1 APRRGGCAVAALRLL
16 RHGGLARRRHGGLLR
31 ALGTRPRGRA
41 RAAEV
46 ALRQRS
52 RRGARDAPHG
62 DARAQAPAA
71 GRGGTLGAARSR
83 RRRRGASP
91 RARAHEPREAP
102 LAAPQAQSQVPG
114 TGGGRRGARRH
125 ALQPRG
131 DCRDARAEAR
141 CRGRRGQG
149 RRAPRAVGR
158 FRRGAARA
166 GGRAGGALDGGI
178 ALVPLDPGHARG
190 HRQGHPES
198 HPAATRW
205 GTMIREIAC
214 QFGEA
219 SRLQGVLTMP
229 RGAARS
235 SPAMVLLSAGLTAK
249 SGPYRL
255 YARIARAVA
264 EHGVMTLRFDLGGI
278 GSSQIA
284 RPDQSLEERTEAD
297 IRDAL
302 GWLESTHGVREFVL
316 GGLCS
321 GAEDAFRYAEKD
333 ERAVG
338 VVLVDPHAYETPY
351 WRVRGKLTRYLL
363 NRIVFKILRVA
374 KLLDIVEDEK
384 TRSRVEGF
392 EGNLINYQYMP
403 A

>member
-1 APRRGGCAVAALRLL
+1 
-16 RHGGLARRRHGGLLR
+16 
-31 ALGTRPRGRA
+31 
-41 RAAEV
+41 
-46 ALRQRS
+46 
-52 RRGARDAPHG
+52 
-62 DARAQAPAA
+62 
-71 GRGGTLGAARSR
+71 
-83 RRRRGASP
+83 
-91 RARAHEPREAP
+91 
-102 LAAPQAQSQVPG
+102 
-114 TGGGRRGARRH
+114 
-125 ALQPRG
+125 
-131 DCRDARAEAR
+131 
-141 CRGRRGQG
+141 
-149 RRAPRAVGR
+149 
-158 FRRGAARA
+158 
-166 GGRAGGALDGGI
+166 
-178 ALVPLDPGHARG
+178 
-190 HRQGHPES
+190 
-198 HPAATRW
+198 
-205 GTMIREIAC
+205 MIREIAC

-403 A
+403 PEESSRILSTLVARGVRVHYIYTAGRIDIFHHARQFRSMFPGVPLGPTVVVDHLPYIEHVQIFAQDRELLVDTIRRRFLEAWSGEERAAA